1 MPKGVGRA
9 VTQLAM
15 LEIFKTDIGLENHY
29 FGGKTDWRTLLELL
43 PPQGI
48 TEESIRDLMPAYE
61 QAAAQHMTRIIVDY
75 PVEQCPGAHALVTEL
90 HRRGKPL
97 QGLVTGN
104 TSSIAPIKLRA
115 AGFDPEWFV
124 VGAYGSE
131 SPDRNDLPP
140 LAVERAEKLM
150 GHKIAPEQVIVI
162 GDTPADVAC
171 ARALG
176 AVAVGVKTGYGRS
189 PTELAESQPDYLLED
204 LTTFWK
210 DVLPIFD

>member
-29 FGGKTDWRTLLELL
+29 FGGKTDWRTLLDLL

-48 TEESIRDLMPAYE
+48 TEESIRELMPAYE

-90 HRRGKPL
+90 HRREKPL

-115 AGFDPEWFV
+115 AGFDPDWFV

-140 LAVERAEKLM
+140 LAVERAEKLT
-150 GHKIAPEQVIVI
+150 GHKIAPEQVLVI
-162 GDTPADVAC
+162 GDTPADIAC

-176 AVAVGVKTGYGRS
+176 AVAVGVNTGYGRS
-189 PTELAESQPDYLLED
+189 PTELADAHPDYLLED